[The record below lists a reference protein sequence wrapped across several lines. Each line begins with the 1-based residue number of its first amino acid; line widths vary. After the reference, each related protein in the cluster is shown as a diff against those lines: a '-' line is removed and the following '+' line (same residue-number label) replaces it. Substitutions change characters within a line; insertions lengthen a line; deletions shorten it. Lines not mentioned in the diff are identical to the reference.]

1 MFYVQ
6 DTVLVICVLKGQLI
20 VMCCCQT
27 ADSYQLWIT
36 IQLCKIII
44 TGEAQ

>member
-36 IQLCKIII
+36 IKLCKIII